1 MADISRIPVRIR
13 LEGLGETR
21 GELIRFW
28 APRTVEAILQALPL
42 EGKAAQWPGEI
53 YFPIPMEMEEQ
64 DAQAAVPS
72 GTIAFWPP
80 GNSFCIFFGPT
91 PMSRGDKPRAA
102 SPVNVVG
109 RLLGDA
115 TAFRQV
121 KDGTEIT
128 LTKAS

>member
-53 YFPIPMEMEEQ
+53 YFPIPVKMGLEKAKSRVE
-64 DAQAAVPS
+64 A
-72 GTIAFWPP
+72 GTIAYWPQ
-80 GNSFCIFFGPT
+80 GSALCLFYAEA
-91 PMSRGDKPRAA
+91 KPY
-102 SPVNVVG
+102 SPVNPVG
-109 RLLGDA
+109 RITGSLEPLAKAGLG
-115 TAFRQV
+115 TIVRV
-121 KDGTEIT
+121 EKTG
-128 LTKAS
+128 